1 MVKHHKQPAKR
12 VVVKFGTN
20 LLATADGNLNEDRVT
35 DLVDQVAQI
44 YKRGIEVLIV
54 SSGSILAGRKM
65 LPDDRR
71 ATHLKEYGTIGRQAL
86 AALGQPALM
95 NLYERLLARHNI
107 APAQALISRN
117 DLERRDGYLNIR
129 STLNTLLEL
138 GTIPIINENDVVSV
152 SEIAGK
158 VYGDNDRLSA
168 MVANAM
174 HAELLILLGLTEG
187 LYSGDPHHDPA
198 AELIPEVT
206 DIDERIEAIAKGPRD
221 GVGAGG
227 MRSKI
232 KAARVATRSGT
243 TMVIA
248 SGLTPN
254 AITRI
259 CDGERIGTHF
269 PVRVSQT
276 EARKRWLM
284 TGFSED
290 RGAVLVDNGAEKAIK
305 ERGVSLLPAGIVA
318 VVGEFKRGDIIEIQN
333 PNKQVIAV
341 GIANYRSD
349 DMDLI
354 KGRQSGELERTLNHF
369 YGAEAIHRNNMTL
382 V

>member
-107 APAQALISRN
+107 TPAQALISRN

-187 LYSGDPHHDPA
+187 LYSGDPHT
-198 AELIPEVT
+198 IP
-206 DIDERIEAIAKGPRD
+206 P
-221 GVGAGG
+221 
-227 MRSKI
+227 
-232 KAARVATRSGT
+232 
-243 TMVIA
+243 
-248 SGLTPN
+248 PN
-254 AITRI
+254 
-259 CDGERIGTHF
+259 
-269 PVRVSQT
+269 
-276 EARKRWLM
+276 
-284 TGFSED
+284 
-290 RGAVLVDNGAEKAIK
+290 
-305 ERGVSLLPAGIVA
+305 
-318 VVGEFKRGDIIEIQN
+318 
-333 PNKQVIAV
+333 
-341 GIANYRSD
+341 
-349 DMDLI
+349 
-354 KGRQSGELERTLNHF
+354 
-369 YGAEAIHRNNMTL
+369 
-382 V
+382 

>member
-1 MVKHHKQPAKR
+1 
-12 VVVKFGTN
+12 
-20 LLATADGNLNEDRVT
+20 
-35 DLVDQVAQI
+35 
-44 YKRGIEVLIV
+44 
-54 SSGSILAGRKM
+54 
-65 LPDDRR
+65 
-71 ATHLKEYGTIGRQAL
+71 
-86 AALGQPALM
+86 
-95 NLYERLLARHNI
+95 
-107 APAQALISRN
+107 
-117 DLERRDGYLNIR
+117 
-129 STLNTLLEL
+129 
-138 GTIPIINENDVVSV
+138 
-152 SEIAGK
+152 
-158 VYGDNDRLSA
+158 
-168 MVANAM
+168 
-174 HAELLILLGLTEG
+174 
-187 LYSGDPHHDPA
+187 
-198 AELIPEVT
+198 
-206 DIDERIEAIAKGPRD
+206 
-221 GVGAGG
+221 

>member
-187 LYSGDPHHDPA
+187 LYSGDPHHDST

-206 DIDERIEAIAKGPRD
+206 EIDDRIEAIAKGPRD

-290 RGAVLVDNGAEKAIK
+290 RGAVLVDSGAEKAIK

>member
-290 RGAVLVDNGAEKAIK
+290 RGAVLVDSGAEKAIK

>member
-107 APAQALISRN
+107 SPAQALISRN

-187 LYSGDPHHDPA
+187 LYSGDPHHDSA

-206 DIDERIEAIAKGPRD
+206 EIDDRIEAIAKGPRD

-290 RGAVLVDNGAEKAIK
+290 RGAVLVDSGAEKAIK

>member
-187 LYSGDPHHDPA
+187 LYSGDPHQDSA

-290 RGAVLVDNGAEKAIK
+290 CGAVLVDSGAEKAIK

>member
-206 DIDERIEAIAKGPRD
+206 DIDDRIEAIAKGPRD

-290 RGAVLVDNGAEKAIK
+290 RGAVLVDSGAEKAIK

>member
-107 APAQALISRN
+107 SPAQALISRN

-187 LYSGDPHHDPA
+187 LYSGDPHHDST

-206 DIDERIEAIAKGPRD
+206 EIDDRIEAIAKGPRD

-290 RGAVLVDNGAEKAIK
+290 RGAVLVDSGAEKAIK